1 MHLGYTRALHIDT
14 RKAGDVNT
22 YRFRASSNTV
32 ARDGMVIE
40 PTAWRLDNFLAHPV
54 ILSAHQYATPLSIGR
69 AVGHEIDGE
78 GLILDIEFDPDDET
92 GARVMKRLDKGWPV
106 AGSVGFSIGNL
117 EQPKERGGA
126 PRVTDA
132 DLLEFSIVAVPS
144 DAKALPMRGVDIDDL
159 ANQVVR
165 LIRADTRAM
174 DESFGLLTPTQ
185 TPIAPTDEP
194 SLLDLLATVRLR
206 LAADP
211 GDLSEAE
218 RLALSAIAEAVRPP
232 TPRVH
237 PDLLA
242 RLEEMTR
249 G

>member
-54 ILSAHQYATPLSIGR
+54 ILSAHQYSTPLSIGR

-144 DAKALPMRGVDIDDL
+144 DAKALPMRSATVDLFLDGE
-159 ANQVVR
+159 
-165 LIRADTRAM
+165 LIARKVA
-174 DESFGLLTPTQ
+174 EHLTHFTP

-211 GDLSEAE
+211 RDLSEAE

-232 TPRVH
+232 TPRVRH
-237 PDLLA
+237 DLLA